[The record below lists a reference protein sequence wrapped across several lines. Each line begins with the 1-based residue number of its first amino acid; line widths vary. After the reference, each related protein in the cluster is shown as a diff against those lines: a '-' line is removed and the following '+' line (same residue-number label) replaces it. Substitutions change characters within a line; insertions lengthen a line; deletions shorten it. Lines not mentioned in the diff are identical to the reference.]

1 MSKTFKHATKCSF
14 QNLKNVMDGTDK
26 KSIRRDTVMMK
37 PRKSAKMFLA
47 KTNYLSNNFRPLT
60 REILY
65 IFKTFCVW
73 IGQF

>member
-1 MSKTFKHATKCSF
+1 
-14 QNLKNVMDGTDK
+14 MDGTDK